1 MHLLA
6 GIGSEVDIVR
16 LLPPPILL
24 NASRFTNFLS
34 TEKQKH
40 HVLSVKFSPFF
51 PYTSKRSATTFLVLK
66 E

>member
-40 HVLSVKFSPFF
+40 HVLSVKFSPSF